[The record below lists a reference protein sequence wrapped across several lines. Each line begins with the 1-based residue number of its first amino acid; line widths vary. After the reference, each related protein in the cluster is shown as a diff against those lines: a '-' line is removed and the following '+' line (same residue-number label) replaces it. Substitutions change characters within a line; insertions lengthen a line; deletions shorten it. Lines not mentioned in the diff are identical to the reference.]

1 MRNRFHPRHAL
12 RSAAP
17 GAFTLIELLV
27 VIAII
32 AILAAILFPV
42 FANAR
47 ERARMT
53 ACLNNTKQMGTAL
66 TTYLNDWD
74 GTYPMNRF
82 PTDKL
87 ALHSNTAGDLQGTN
101 FNWKRALLPYLK
113 TIQVFACPSND
124 NLWNKAECGPGCI
137 GDETN
142 CVAPWKNVQ
151 SAQIPISYAYNSFY
165 FHENSPFDGSIERPR
180 EESEIKD
187 PVGLVLISETNY
199 GCGDIYPGYTDQ
211 EIGFH
216 RMGNLTNFVFADQH
230 ARSYK
235 ASQTFS
241 PKNMWDDGQTSQKQA
256 DQIAAQLQKR
266 GR

>member
-1 MRNRFHPRHAL
+1 LTA
-12 RSAAP
+12 S

-42 FANAR
+42 FAQAR

-82 PTDKL
+82 PTDKM

-113 TIQVFACPSND
+113 SVQVFACPSND
-124 NLWNKAECGPGCI
+124 NLWNKANCGPGCI

-142 CVAPWKNVQ
+142 CVAPWRGVQ

-165 FHENSPFDGSIERPR
+165 FHENAPFDGGIERPR

-216 RMGNLTNFVFADQH
+216 SLGNLTNFVFADQH

-256 DQIAAQLQKR
+256 DQIAAQLQKK